1 MVERGLVKSP
11 YDSVA
16 SLRLLLDELLAAQQ
30 ESLVAE
36 VAQNLLRQRR
46 GMEWPTP
53 KGDRAIDRLR
63 QAVQGMATPTESD
76 LDSCLQEARELWA
89 QNEGTLWRIVR
100 GKYILP
106 LFTQKA
112 SMMTGGQALL
122 EAIARARPALS
133 RLQPFREAVAEA
145 LGSCAPS

>member
-1 MVERGLVKSP
+1 
-11 YDSVA
+11 
-16 SLRLLLDELLAAQQ
+16 
-30 ESLVAE
+30 
-36 VAQNLLRQRR
+36 
-46 GMEWPTP
+46 
-53 KGDRAIDRLR
+53 
-63 QAVQGMATPTESD
+63 MATPTESD

-145 LGSCAPS
+145 LGSCARRRDQHVEMVGGGSSCGHRERRIRVR